1 MSLYTKIDDYSILL
15 DSDCKRMLKR
25 NSRKHIIQEVL
36 EKLSNI
42 DNNQYKKETQ
52 ETDQINEIEKIE
64 KIDEIN
70 LKKNNLYE
78 IVLNI
83 LGCNKS

>member
-1 MSLYTKIDDYSILL
+1 MSLYTKIDDFSILL